1 MDTIITDL
9 ETGLQAQ
16 LSSLVETIRE
26 EEEKILRSKEGY
38 LKVQGALE
46 ILTVIKQRQQELND
60 QETKDQLTVAG
71 LD

>member
-1 MDTIITDL
+1 MDTIISDL
-9 ETGLQAQ
+9 ETGLQVQ
-16 LSSLVETIRE
+16 LSSLAETIRE
-26 EEEKILRSKEGY
+26 EEEKILRNKEGY

-46 ILTVIKQRQQELND
+46 ILTVIKQRQLEQAA